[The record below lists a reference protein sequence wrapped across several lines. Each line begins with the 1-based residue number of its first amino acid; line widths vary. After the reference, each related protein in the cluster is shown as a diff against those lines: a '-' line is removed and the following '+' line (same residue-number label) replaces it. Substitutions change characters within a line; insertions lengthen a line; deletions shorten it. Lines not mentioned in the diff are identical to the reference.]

1 MRITRETLIRIA
13 SETAQKRALSEPGL
27 VAAYLIG
34 SLRTENPFL
43 GGTTDVDIVFV
54 HSEQPII
61 RREIIPLTPE
71 FHLDLIHRPRGDYD
85 KPKDLRVHPWLGPE
99 LYDPQPLF
107 VTHHFFEYL
116 QAGVRDKFNETD
128 SVVARSSR
136 LAVEARQSWSG
147 LQVSEAP
154 WPELFL
160 EYLHSVSLAANSVAL
175 MSGGPLA
182 ERRFLLQFPARA
194 EAVEKPELSGLLLD
208 LLGAVDA
215 DVEALKA
222 CLSAWE
228 NDFVD
233 AESRPGVDERIA
245 APRLAYYKM
254 ACESM
259 LASESPQ
266 AILWPLL
273 LTWTL
278 SAKALPPNCQGT
290 WESACKGLGLVGP
303 GFDQKMVTLDK
314 FLDVVEEMLEKAA
327 C

>member
-13 SETAQKRALSEPGL
+13 SETAQKRALSDPGL

-54 HSEQPII
+54 HTEQPIV

-107 VTHHFFEYL
+107 VTRHFFEYL

-128 SVVARSSR
+128 SVVARASR

-147 LQVSEAP
+147 LQLKRDP
-154 WPELFL
+154 LPELFL
-160 EYLHSVSLAANSVAL
+160 EYLHAVSLAANSVAL

-194 EAVEKPELSGLLLD
+194 DAVEKPELSGLLLD
-208 LLGAVDA
+208 LLGAADV

-222 CLSAWE
+222 CLAAWE
-228 NDFVD
+228 KDFVE
-233 AESRPGVDERIA
+233 AEGRPGVDERIA
-245 APRLAYYKM
+245 APRLAYYKL

-259 LASESPQ
+259 LESESPQ

-278 SAKALPPNCQGT
+278 SAKALPPSSQGT
-290 WESACKGLGLVGP
+290 WESSCKGLGLVGP
-303 GFDQKMVTLDK
+303 GFD
-314 FLDVVEEMLEKAA
+314 
-327 C
+327 